1 MANLKIDIKETQD
14 TIDAVYLKLWKI
26 NENRAKE
33 LKHEESEGPGDTQIS
48 QEIETSS
55 EDASKTPQILKAEA
69 IKAL

>member
-48 QEIETSS
+48 QEIGTSS
-55 EDASKTPQILKAEA
+55 QDSSKTPQVSKAEA
-69 IKAL
+69 I